1 MLTELADF
9 PSESDLP
16 LHHGDEPVPVSHRKS
31 ANRVTFEFV
40 RPEWP
45 EHSVIGLPSR
55 PSRRHANAPI
65 SRMWVTRAVAAL
77 DALDVRITALTARC
91 LERIRTYPVS
101 SHDAPRVLGTCA
113 AIVASWFITGWL
125 IDMAYPVTTP
135 HARPV
140 VLPIADIA
148 RTPPPPVMNISENLP
163 PQRPTTSARRRGGAP
178 IGRFVGALSIR
189 SVPSGAWV
197 WVDQTPIGPTP
208 LVGIQLRAGSH
219 AIRIEHAGF
228 HRWSAAVHVPADKR
242 TEVAATLDAA
252 PEGSR
257 VSR

>member
-16 LHHGDEPVPVSHRKS
+16 LQHRDEPLPVSRRKS

-45 EHSVIGLPSR
+45 ERSVIGHPSR
-55 PSRRHANAPI
+55 PSRRHVNAPI
-65 SRMWVTRAVAAL
+65 SRMWVTRAVATL

-91 LERIRTYPVS
+91 LEHIKARPVS
-101 SHDAPRVLGTCA
+101 SQDAPRVLGTCA

-125 IDMAYPVTTP
+125 IDIAYPVTTP
-135 HARPV
+135 DARPV

-148 RTPPPPVMNISENLP
+148 RTPPPPPMNVSENLP
-163 PQRPTTSARRRGGAP
+163 PQRLTTSARRRGAP

-208 LVGIQLRAGSH
+208 LVGIQMRAGSH

-242 TEVAATLDAA
+242 TEVAATLDAVPA
-252 PEGSR
+252 EGR